1 MDILSNLKY
10 AQGSRQ
16 KKKRVG
22 RGIGSGHGK
31 TATRGHNGAKS
42 RSGHKFKL
50 WFEGGQMPLTRRI
63 PKFGFTPVNRVEY
76 QVVNVALLEK
86 LSVAKQLQG
95 EVTPAML
102 YSIGV
107 LSRKNKP
114 VKILG
119 DGALKSKLTVSAHAV
134 SKSAAEKIKAAGG
147 SVTILE

>member
-10 AQGSRQ
+10 AQGSRK

-31 TATRGHNGAKS
+31 TSTRGHNGAKS

-86 LSVAKQLQG
+86 LSNQQQLKG
-95 EVTPAML
+95 EVTPVAL

-107 LSRKNKP
+107 LSRKGLP

-119 DGALKSKLTVSAHAV
+119 DGVLTTKLSVSAHAV

-147 SVTILE
+147 TVTILE